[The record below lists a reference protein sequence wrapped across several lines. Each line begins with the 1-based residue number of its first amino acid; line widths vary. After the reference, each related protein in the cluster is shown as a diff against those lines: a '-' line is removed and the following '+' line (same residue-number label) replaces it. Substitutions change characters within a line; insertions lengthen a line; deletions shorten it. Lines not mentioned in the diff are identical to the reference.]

1 MRADSTKHVSEQ
13 LATVVRNLE
22 TPESVRELQLI
33 SSSLTQPN
41 QPLEGVTSQ
50 EAERPVENVLSEQA
64 EDMAEVA
71 ATSQEE
77 KDDKVAEDTVTSP
90 VDARTDD
97 STTEIRGSE
106 SRASDIILDIHAGCD
121 EFDSDVEE
129 GKLEAAAQHETV
141 KVEQEDLPACP
152 QVPSQPIAAAAS
164 AMTSTTASVEELK
177 EVTVS
182 VREDERRVELTKPLE
197 AMTVWELIA
206 VWNAEKSP
214 TREFVCKLL
223 VLLTDPTSDF
233 AGFLQ
238 REGKRIAEHDF
249 ARQVAVQRAGTS
261 QPIKEEP
268 YEKQLYYTPEQRK
281 ARQKARSQQLASPS
295 PGQIIDVDELE
306 EGEVKSRPSSATTI
320 MEQAAASKGDLD
332 LRVEQARAAR
342 QQQQQLQSHHGQLSH
357 EQQFS
362 QSQQFP
368 RHPQPPTFRLQQPQW
383 RSPPRQ
389 QQQQD
394 QRPAYQQ
401 EQRPSGY
408 YQQKYYQKK

>member
-1 MRADSTKHVSEQ
+1 MFRRFNPVAVGGLDQAGHGDR
-13 LATVVRNLE
+13 VVKPDQRQVN
-22 TPESVRELQLI
+22 
-33 SSSLTQPN
+33 
-41 QPLEGVTSQ
+41 
-50 EAERPVENVLSEQA
+50 
-64 EDMAEVA
+64 
-71 ATSQEE
+71 
-77 KDDKVAEDTVTSP
+77 
-90 VDARTDD
+90 
-97 STTEIRGSE
+97 
-106 SRASDIILDIHAGCD
+106 
-121 EFDSDVEE
+121 
-129 GKLEAAAQHETV
+129 AAALFRQINGHLHQVEHGALLHPVQTV
-141 KVEQEDLPACP
+141 QFLNNAGGRLD
-152 QVPSQPIAAAAS
+152 
-164 AMTSTTASVEELK
+164 
-177 EVTVS
+177 
-182 VREDERRVELTKPLE
+182 LE
-197 AMTVWELIA
+197 AMAHHKIRPELIA

-281 ARQKARSQQLASPS
+281 ARQKARSQQLASPP

-342 QQQQQLQSHHGQLSH
+342 QQQQQLQSLHGQPSH

-408 YQQKYYQKK
+408 YQQKYHQKK